1 MIDRARFDAELVERA
16 RARGAQCRFSAPL
29 RTVLPSGAAELRDG
43 TMIRASVVVAADG
56 PHSPVGKATGN
67 VNREL
72 AETRQVSVD
81 LLAAHGGTDIFL
93 HPEIVG
99 GYGWLFPKG
108 ETCNIGIGVAASR
121 KHTLKRLL
129 ARLHEALIASGRV
142 GADIHAHTG
151 GSIPVGGI
159 LQLRKR
165 LGDTEILFCG
175 DAAGLTNP
183 VTGAGINSAV
193 ISGRLAGE
201 AAGDI
206 ISGDR
211 HAPDD
216 YSAEIEALFGKS
228 IGLALRRRHDHMEAA
243 REAGG
248 PSLHQLRDGWIA
260 YRQYWSEHGC
270 AAAEEMAG
278 ETNMARST
286 A

>member
-1 MIDRARFDAELVERA
+1 MLA
-16 RARGAQCRFSAPL
+16 
-29 RTVLPSGAAELRDG
+29 TGAADLRDG
-43 TMIRASVVVAADG
+43 TAIRAGVIVAADG

-72 AETRQVSVD
+72 AETRQISVD
-81 LLAAHGGTDIFL
+81 LLVPHGGTDIFL

-108 ETCNIGIGVAASR
+108 GTCNIGIGVSASR

-129 ARLHEALIASGRV
+129 ARLHEALADSGRV
-142 GADIHAHTG
+142 GTGIHAHTG

-159 LQLRKR
+159 LQLHKR
-165 LGDTEILFCG
+165 LGDTDILFCG

-201 AAGDI
+201 AAGAI

-211 HAPDD
+211 HARDD
-216 YSAEIEALFGKS
+216 YSTEIDALFGKS
-228 IGLALRRRHDHMEAA
+228 IGLALRRRHDLLEAA
-243 REAGG
+243 REQGG
-248 PSLHQLRDGWIA
+248 PSLQQLRDGWIA
-260 YRQYWSEHGC
+260 YRQYWSKDGC
-270 AAAEEMAG
+270 AGAEEMTG
-278 ETNMARST
+278 ETNMARSM